1 MNFLPNVLRRAS
13 STTVSRQGMTR
24 STVAPLHVGSCRDV
38 TLALLHCSRREREV
52 AASADG
58 LQTTSQTDTV
68 ASEHGQGRLLRSLLS
83 Q

>member
-1 MNFLPNVLRRAS
+1 MDLLSNVLRRAS

-38 TLALLHCSRREREV
+38 TLALALQPRERDV
-52 AASADG
+52 AAFAEG
-58 LQTTSQTDTV
+58 LQTTSQTDNV